1 MPNAFTP
8 NGSELNNIFLPVF
21 SPSLSLSSYQLQIF
35 NRWGQTVFESRDPSK
50 GWDGTIATPNGPSM
64 SQDGVYTYKISF
76 VETGFEKV
84 FEVTGSVS
92 LVR

>member
-1 MPNAFTP
+1 M
-8 NGSELNNIFLPVF
+8 I
-21 SPSLSLSSYQLQIF
+21 LSSYQLQIF

-50 GWDGTIATPNGPSM
+50 GWDGSVDTNDGASIA
-64 SQDGVYTYKISF
+64 QDGMYTYKITFIES
-76 VETGFEKV
+76 GFEKV